1 MLKQDSIQRF
11 CEVYMELDVYAL
23 GNALVD
29 IQVQVEDSLLT
40 ELGLEKGN
48 RYLTEH
54 VRQEEILQRLLGSDS
69 LDSARKTSK
78 LQTAAGGSAANTV
91 HGITQLGGRAGFCGK
106 IANDEL
112 GALYAEHMRQS
123 SVVLNEKPGQGM
135 TGTCV
140 VLISDDAQRTM
151 LTCIGISGRIDYE
164 DIDEELL
171 RHIRYIYLEGY
182 LFESECAAR
191 TMLRTVAV
199 AGKNGVKIALTASD
213 VSCVD
218 RHRDLLVQL
227 IQNDVDL
234 LFANAQEARALS
246 GADTNEAAFRE
257 LSGWCEGVA
266 VTDGEHG
273 SLVSFNG
280 EVTKIPPHRVSAVD
294 TTGAGDA
301 YAAGLLYGI
310 TRGRTIKESGTIA
323 SIFSAGVVAQVGP
336 RHSGYIPPDLK
347 KLL

>member
-1 MLKQDSIQRF
+1 
-11 CEVYMELDVYAL
+11 MELDVYAL

-54 VRQEEILQRLLGSDS
+54 SRQEEILRRLLGSDS
-69 LDSARKTSK
+69 LDGARKAGK
-78 LQTAAGGSAANTV
+78 LQTAAGGSAANTMY
-91 HGITQLGGRAGFCGK
+91 GISQLGGRAGFCGK
-106 IANDEL
+106 IANDGL
-112 GALYAEHMRQS
+112 GAIYAEHMRQS
-123 SVVLNEKPGQGM
+123 SVVFKENKGQGM

-151 LTCIGISGRIDYE
+151 LTCLGVSGEIHYE

-171 RHIRYIYLEGY
+171 RHSRYIYLEGY
-182 LFESECAAR
+182 LFESEYAAR
-191 TMLRTVAV
+191 TMLRAVAV
-199 AGKNGVKIALTASD
+199 ARKNGVRIALAASD
-213 VSCVD
+213 ALCIV
-218 RHRDLLVQL
+218 RHQDLFLQI

-234 LFANAQEARALS
+234 LFANAREAQALS
-246 GADTNEAAFRE
+246 RTNNNEAALRV

-273 SLVSFNG
+273 SMVSFNG
-280 EVTKIPPHRVSAVD
+280 EVTKITPNRVSAVD

-310 TRGRTIKESGTIA
+310 ISGRTIRESGMIA
-323 SIFSAGVVAQVGP
+323 SFFSAKVVAQIGP
-336 RHSGYIPPDLK
+336 RYNGDIQTELK

>member
-1 MLKQDSIQRF
+1 
-11 CEVYMELDVYAL
+11 MELDVYAL

-54 VRQEEILQRLLGSDS
+54 SRQEEILRRLLESDS
-69 LDSARKTSK
+69 LNSARKTGK
-78 LQTAAGGSAANTV
+78 LQTAAGGSAANTMY
-91 HGITQLGGRAGFCGK
+91 GISQLGGRAGFCGK
-106 IANDEL
+106 IANDGL

-123 SVVLNEKPGQGM
+123 SVVFKENTGQGM

-140 VLISDDAQRTM
+140 VLTSDDAQRTM
-151 LTCIGISGRIDYE
+151 LTSLGVSGDIDYE

-171 RHIRYIYLEGY
+171 KHSRYIYLEGY

-191 TMLRTVAV
+191 TMLRAVAV
-199 AGKNGVKIALTASD
+199 ARKNGVRIALAASD
-213 VSCVD
+213 VLCIA
-218 RHRDLLVQL
+218 RHHDLFFQI

-246 GADTNEAAFRE
+246 RTNNNEAALRV
-257 LSGWCEGVA
+257 LSGWCENVA
-266 VTDGEHG
+266 VTNGEHG
-273 SLVSFNG
+273 SMVSFNG
-280 EVTKIPPHRVSAVD
+280 EVTNITPNRVSAVD

-310 TRGRTIKESGTIA
+310 TSGRTARESGMIA
-323 SIFSAGVVAQVGP
+323 SFFSAKVVAQIGP
-336 RHSGYIPPDLK
+336 RYNGDIQPELK

>member
-1 MLKQDSIQRF
+1 MQ
-11 CEVYMELDVYAL
+11 LDVYAL

-29 IQVQVEDSLLT
+29 IQVQVQDSLLT
-40 ELGLEKGN
+40 ELGLEKGS
-48 RYLTEH
+48 RYLTERC
-54 VRQEEILQRLLGSDS
+54 RQEEILQKLLGADN
-69 LDSARKTSK
+69 LDSAQKAGK
-78 LQTAAGGSAANTV
+78 LQTAAGGSAANTMY
-91 HGITQLGGRAGFCGK
+91 GISQLGGRVGFCGK
-106 IANDEL
+106 VAKDEL

-123 SVVLNEKPGQGM
+123 SIVFKESIGHGM

-151 LTCIGISGRIDYE
+151 LTCLGISGEIDYE

-171 RHIRYIYLEGY
+171 KHSRYIYIEGY

-191 TMLRTVAV
+191 TMLRAVAV
-199 AGKNGVKIALTASD
+199 ARNNGVKVALTASEAD
-213 VSCVD
+213 CVE

-234 LFANAQEARALS
+234 LFANANESRALS
-246 GADTNEAAFRE
+246 GTDNNESALQV
-257 LSGWCEGVA
+257 LSGWCECVA

-273 SLVSFNG
+273 SMVSFNG
-280 EVTKIPPHRVSAVD
+280 EITKITPNRVSAVD

-310 TRGRTIKESGTIA
+310 IRDRTIRESGVIA
-323 SIFSAGVVAQVGP
+323 SFFSAKVVGQIGP
-336 RHSGYIPPDLK
+336 RYKGDIQPDLR

>member
-1 MLKQDSIQRF
+1 
-11 CEVYMELDVYAL
+11 MELDVYAL

-54 VRQEEILQRLLGSDS
+54 GRQEEILRRLLGSDS
-69 LDSARKTSK
+69 LDSARKAGK
-78 LQTAAGGSAANTV
+78 LQTAAGGSAANTMY
-91 HGITQLGGRAGFCGK
+91 GISQLGGRAGFCGK
-106 IANDEL
+106 IANDGL

-123 SVVLNEKPGQGM
+123 GVVFKESTGQGM

-140 VLISDDAQRTM
+140 VLISDDAKRTM
-151 LTCIGISGRIDYE
+151 LTCLGVSGQIDYE

-171 RHIRYIYLEGY
+171 RHSRYIYLEGY

-191 TMLRTVAV
+191 TMLRAVAV
-199 AGKNGVKIALTASD
+199 ARKNGVRIALAASD
-213 VSCVD
+213 ALCIV
-218 RHRDLLVQL
+218 RHQDLFLQI

-234 LFANAQEARALS
+234 LFANAREAQALS
-246 GADTNEAAFRE
+246 RTNNNEAALRV

-273 SLVSFNG
+273 SMVSFNG
-280 EVTKIPPHRVSAVD
+280 EVTKIAPNRVSAVD
-294 TTGAGDA
+294 ATGAGDA

-310 TRGRTIKESGTIA
+310 ISGHTIRESGMIA
-323 SIFSAGVVAQVGP
+323 SFFSAKVVAQIGP
-336 RHSGYIPPDLK
+336 RYNGDIQPELK

>member
-1 MLKQDSIQRF
+1 
-11 CEVYMELDVYAL
+11 MELDVYAL

-54 VRQEEILQRLLGSDS
+54 GRQEEILRRLLGSDS
-69 LDSARKTSK
+69 LDSARKTGK
-78 LQTAAGGSAANTV
+78 LQTAAGGSAANTMY
-91 HGITQLGGRAGFCGK
+91 GISQLGGRAGFCGK
-106 IANDEL
+106 IANDGL

-123 SVVLNEKPGQGM
+123 SVVFKESTGQGM

-151 LTCIGISGRIDYE
+151 LTCLGVSGEIDYE

-171 RHIRYIYLEGY
+171 KHSRYIYLEGY

-191 TMLRTVAV
+191 TMLRAVAV
-199 AGKNGVKIALTASD
+199 ARKNGVRIALAASD
-213 VSCVD
+213 ALCIA
-218 RHRDLLVQL
+218 RHHDLFLQI

-234 LFANAQEARALS
+234 LFANAREARALS
-246 GADTNEAAFRE
+246 RTDNNEAALRV

-273 SLVSFNG
+273 SMVSFNG
-280 EVTKIPPHRVSAVD
+280 EVTKIMPNRVSAVD

-310 TRGRTIKESGTIA
+310 ISGHTIRESGMIA
-323 SIFSAGVVAQVGP
+323 NFFSAKVVAQIGP
-336 RHSGYIPPDLK
+336 RYNGDIQPELK